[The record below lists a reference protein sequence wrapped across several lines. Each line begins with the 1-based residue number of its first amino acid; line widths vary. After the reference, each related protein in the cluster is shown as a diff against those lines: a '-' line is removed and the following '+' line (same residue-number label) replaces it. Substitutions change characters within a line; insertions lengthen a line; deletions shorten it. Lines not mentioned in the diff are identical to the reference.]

1 MGILAG
7 RYSNWIISISFFYSM
22 KTLYKKLTG
31 CLLHYFRFDLQ
42 LHFFW
47 SFFLT
52 MSAIYWQ
59 PMIYSGIIATIIKEG
74 LDLWSKGKWNWDDF
88 WFGTVGWICGVIFLW
103 NPYLTLIFL

>member
-1 MGILAG
+1 
-7 RYSNWIISISFFYSM
+7 M

-52 MSAIYWQ
+52 MLAVFWQ

-88 WFGTVGWICGVIFLW
+88 WFGTVGWIVALILLYFTFQIQNLI
-103 NPYLTLIFL
+103 YLS